1 MRCAALRDT
10 TLQCDCSRV
19 VEKRPFKGRAQCT
32 AERALAPARPH
43 KSGPPS
49 FVLQN
54 SLSITLAPHAESSV
68 SRLPRYHQSAMA
80 PTKFLLQEFPWHER
94 YRVSDPERVLTPALA
109 LYPDAIASNIRC
121 TLDLLAGRAD
131 RWRAHIK
138 TAKLNYTLRML
149 IDRGVRNLKCATTL
163 ELLQACQTGAT
174 DVLVAFP
181 LMGAN
186 AHRVREIN
194 NQHPG
199 VRISVL
205 AENEAQVHQ
214 WRGADVGIFLD
225 INPGMNR
232 TGIEQ
237 SSRQYVVEL
246 AQAVSQSGLEFR
258 GLHYYDGQ
266 FGAVAEPQRTKAAH
280 AGYDQLL
287 GLVRDLEAAGIH
299 VPEVVTAGTPTLPC
313 SIAYPGFDNANFLHR
328 VSPGTVVYH
337 DATSLTQFP
346 PEYGYAPAALVIARV
361 ISHPQPNIITCDAG
375 HKAVSADA
383 GVPTSVVV
391 GHPELTPL
399 SPSEEHLPFA
409 VSEGPNSPQ
418 VGDILYLIPRHVC
431 PTVNNFDAAL
441 ILRNGQV
448 ESVEEV
454 SARGHEGPLLNQ
466 TVVGSATVESIAERI
481 EK

>member
-1 MRCAALRDT
+1 M
-10 TLQCDCSRV
+10 
-19 VEKRPFKGRAQCT
+19 T
-32 AERALAPARPH
+32 A
-43 KSGPPS
+43 
-49 FVLQN
+49 V
-54 SLSITLAPHAESSV
+54 
-68 SRLPRYHQSAMA
+68 
-80 PTKFLLQEFPWHER
+80 KFLLQEFPWHER
-94 YRVSDPERVLTPALA
+94 YRVSDSERVLTPALA
-109 LYPDAIASNIRC
+109 LYPDVIASNIRC
-121 TLDLLAGRAD
+121 TLDLLGGHAN

-149 IDRGVRNLKCATTL
+149 IDRGVRHFKCATTL
-163 ELLQACQTGAT
+163 ELLEACQTGAT

-186 AHRVREIN
+186 TLRVREIK

-205 AENEAQVHQ
+205 AENAAQVHQ
-214 WRGADVGIFLD
+214 WRDTDIGTFLD

-237 SSRQYVVEL
+237 SSRQHVVEL
-246 AQAVSQSGLEFR
+246 AQTVTKSRVEFR

-266 FGAVAEPQRTKAAH
+266 FGAVAEPDRTKAAH

-287 GLVRDLEAAGIH
+287 RLVRDLEAAGVH
-299 VPEVVTAGTPTLPC
+299 VPEVVTAGTPTLP
-313 SIAYPGFDNANFLHR
+313 SSLAYRGFENANFLHR

-346 PEYGYAPAALVIARV
+346 PQYGYAPAALVMTRV
-361 ISHPQPNIITCDAG
+361 VSHPQRNIITCDAG

-383 GVPTSVVV
+383 GVPTCVVV
-391 GHPELTPL
+391 GHPELAPL
-399 SPSEEHLPFA
+399 SPSEEHLPLA
-409 VSEGPNSPQ
+409 VTEGATSPQ
-418 VGDILYLIPRHVC
+418 IGDIFYLLPRHVC

-441 ILRNGQV
+441 IVRNGV
-448 ESVEEV
+448 VSVEEV
-454 SARGHEGPLLNQ
+454 SARGHEGPLLDQ
-466 TVVGSATVESIAERI
+466 TVVGSETVESIAGRM